1 MTRFAGCCVSV
12 AAGIAMAVVATAAAA
27 AAVARIDNA
36 SFTLQ
41 EQAPVEVRLPHQF
54 SAPRD
59 GSDTLR
65 VLYRFELGPAP
76 VGEREAVFVGGT
88 NLLFVARWNGQTVHS
103 TLLDRPR
110 TVRLGTWRAQPSF
123 HLPPELTR
131 ADGNVL
137 ELEAQLPARSGGILG
152 AAQFGSADAIDR
164 VATRNWILH
173 HGAPMVIGAMLIA
186 VGLGGLGMLRSGHD
200 GELFLL
206 FSAGSLLWGI
216 QTILA
221 QISVPLLPPPHNGV
235 LILSMYAWFPTLVA
249 VFFMRFT
256 YRRVPAFE
264 YVAAAV
270 AVAAA
275 PLLYL
280 GYAFDQNLP
289 ASIMLRATVLGVISV
304 ALVAVLRYALRARTI
319 EGTVLLAIGALC
331 VVSAMRDFVLSLTSN
346 DVQPV
351 YLTTYTGVLL
361 ILFAGW
367 MLLQRYHRAYAAYE
381 AFARELDQRVQ
392 EVSSEL
398 RKRLADVQA
407 AREEAEQASLAKS
420 HFFAAASHDL
430 RQPLHSLGLFAA
442 ALGPHVSGAE
452 GRQLVRHVGDS
463 IEALKR
469 LFEELLDLSRLDAGH
484 VRVELGDVALQDI
497 FDRLSIE
504 FHAEA
509 VSRELRLRFAP
520 TRLAVHSDTALLH
533 RVLANLV
540 ANALRY
546 TRSGGVLVGA
556 RHRGQRAWI
565 EVYDTGIGIAPGEQ
579 ARIFDELYQVD
590 NPGRDRR
597 QGLGLGLAIVRRIAS
612 RLQHA
617 VTVRS
622 EPGRGSCFRVELPLA
637 TSPAPSAV
645 LAPEPLASVRLP
657 VRRVLVV
664 DDDTI
669 VQEGTSALLR
679 GWGLEVATANGLDSA
694 QQQIDAGFVPEAA
707 LVDLR
712 LGTAHDGIE
721 LVRLLRTRLGYA
733 LPAVIVSGDT
743 GEAEARRVRAS
754 GLPFLS
760 KPVSPAQLRSALL
773 ACLMRPAA

>member
-1 MTRFAGCCVSV
+1 MTRFAGRLARLMAGLALLAV
-12 AAGIAMAVVATAAAA
+12 AMAAAA
-27 AAVARIDNA
+27 SVDRIDA
-36 SFTLQ
+36 ARFTLQ
-41 EQAPVEVRLPHQF
+41 DQAPTEVQLPHVF
-54 SAPRD
+54 SVPREP
-59 GSDTLR
+59 GGPIR
-65 VLYRFELGPAP
+65 VLYRIELGPAP
-76 VGEREAVFVGGT
+76 VARREAVFVAGT
-88 NLLFVARWNGQTVHS
+88 SLLFVARWNGQTVHS
-103 TLLDRPR
+103 TLLERPR
-110 TVRLGTWRAQPSF
+110 TVRLGTWRSQPSF

-131 ADGNVL
+131 PEGNVL
-137 ELEAQLPARSGGILG
+137 ELETQLPAQSLG
-152 AAQFGSADAIDR
+152 VLGTLHVGSAAEIDR
-164 VATRNWILH
+164 LATRSWIVH
-173 HGAPMVIGAMLIA
+173 NGSPMVIGAMLI
-186 VGLGGLGMLRSGHD
+186 VIGLGGLGMLHSRRD
-200 GELFLL
+200 NELFLL

-216 QTILA
+216 QTIVM
-221 QISVPLLPPPHNGV
+221 QISVPLLPSPHWSV
-235 LILSMYAWFPTLVA
+235 LVLSLYAWFPTLIA
-249 VFFMRFT
+249 VFFMRFA
-256 YRRVPAFE
+256 YRRIATFE
-264 YVAAAV
+264 YIAAAV

-280 GYAFDQNLP
+280 GFALDHYGA
-289 ASIMLRATVLGVISV
+289 ASIGVRAAVLAVISV
-304 ALVAVLRYALRARTI
+304 ALVAVLRYALRQRTV
-319 EGTVLLAIGALC
+319 EGTVLLVIGALC
-331 VVSAMRDFVLSLTSN
+331 VGSAIRDFVISLTTN

-351 YLTTYTGVLL
+351 YFTTYTGVLL
-361 ILFAGW
+361 VLFAGW
-367 MLLQRYHRAYAAYE
+367 MLLQRYHRAYASYV
-381 AFARELDQRVQ
+381 AFARQLDQRVQ
-392 EVSSEL
+392 EVSGEL
-398 RKRLADVQA
+398 RRRLTEVQA
-407 AREEAEQASLAKS
+407 AREQAEQASLAKS

-442 ALGPHVSGAE
+442 ALGSHVTSAD
-452 GRQLVRHVGDS
+452 GRQLVRHVGES

-484 VRVELGDVALQDI
+484 VRIELADVALQDI

-520 TRLAVHSDTALLH
+520 TQLAVHTDAALLH

-546 TRSGGVLVGA
+546 TRDGGVLVGA
-556 RHRGQRAWI
+556 RRRGGHAWI
-565 EVYDTGIGIAPGEQ
+565 EVYDTGIGIAAGEQ

-597 QGLGLGLAIVRRIAS
+597 QGLGLGLAIVRRIAN
-612 RLQHA
+612 RLQHT

-622 EPGRGSCFRVELPLA
+622 ELGRGSCFRVELPLA
-637 TSPAPSAV
+637 TSPARSAV
-645 LAPEPLASVRLP
+645 PVAEPLAAVHLP

-664 DDDTI
+664 DDDSV

-679 GWGLEVATANGLDSA
+679 AWGIEVATASGLDSA
-694 QQQIDAGFVPEAA
+694 QQRIDAGFVPEAA

-712 LGTAHDGIE
+712 LGAAHDGVE
-721 LVRLLRTRLGYA
+721 LVRLLRTRLGFP

-773 ACLMRPAA
+773 ACLLRPAA